1 MAQRFWKGR
10 DPIGARVTYGA
21 PADPQV
27 IMGDFNVAPT
37 DADVW
42 DIGAFADSTHVT
54 DVTPESGYTGGGV
67 PETSASESAEATGA
81 ELETGVES
89 GFVTTE
95 EPVSQ

>member
-1 MAQRFWKGR
+1 MTRISRTAALSAAAVL
-10 DPIGARVTYGA
+10 ARGITA
-21 PADPQV
+21 CSPPHQ
-27 IMGDFNVAPT
+27 NT
-37 DADVW
+37 S
-42 DIGAFADSTHVT
+42 DSTHVT